1 MKMTSAP
8 SASGAVDEGAIL
20 LQDRLG
26 ALVVAMV
33 TGNEIGD
40 GRVVR
45 HLELLGLPA
54 QHFADEA
61 VVPDGDV
68 LASLP
73 QSPASE
79 RNRR

>member
-1 MKMTSAP
+1 MTSAP

-26 ALVVAMV
+26 ALVVA
-33 TGNEIGD
+33 GDHGDKIGD
-40 GRVVR
+40 SRAVR
-45 HLELLGLPA
+45 HLELLGFPA
-54 QHFADEA
+54 QHFAEEA

-79 RNRR
+79 RSRR